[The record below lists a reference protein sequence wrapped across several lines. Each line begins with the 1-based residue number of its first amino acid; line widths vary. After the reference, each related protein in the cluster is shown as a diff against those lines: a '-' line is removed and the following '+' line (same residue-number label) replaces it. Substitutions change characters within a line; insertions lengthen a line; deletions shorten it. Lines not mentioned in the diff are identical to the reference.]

1 MEIPG
6 EKLMVITT
14 LKSYEILGYSGNP
27 KYEDVRTVRTWNFEG
42 PYFQTKP
49 WGGHHEQNWWGRPLD
64 PLVQPGPFAG
74 QSIWSLAH
82 RKAPANLDGKMDWSE
97 NEAILMGTVINL
109 INHWI
114 WRYPIFRHTKGFCV
128 ENERM
133 LYDVGNFGHLS
144 SRFWHMQLQSVGS
157 YDNFILKRKTVATWI
172 FLLCPDTTS
181 QFLWTWSGTEGNANP
196 MMSASGVPRYYWFLC
211 GSGIG

>member
-133 LYDVGNFGHLS
+133 LYDVGNFGYLS

-157 YDNFILKRKTVATWI
+157 YDNFILKRKTVAT
-172 FLLCPDTTS
+172 
-181 QFLWTWSGTEGNANP
+181 
-196 MMSASGVPRYYWFLC
+196 
-211 GSGIG
+211 